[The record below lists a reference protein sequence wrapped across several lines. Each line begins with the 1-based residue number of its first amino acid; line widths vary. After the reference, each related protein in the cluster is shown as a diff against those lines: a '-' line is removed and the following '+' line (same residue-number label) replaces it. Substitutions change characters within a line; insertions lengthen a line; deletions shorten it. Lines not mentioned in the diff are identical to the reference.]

1 MEKEEEK
8 KLGQKG
14 EGSIEW
20 CAQMK
25 RKKSEGLS
33 DRAGKSLFAK
43 MNTTY
48 VGTYVRALARSY
60 YLLPREMTCTTSG
73 TKNMLLWKTRTSDGK
88 ADSISIINQSNNVNA
103 GLENEHGNY

>member
-1 MEKEEEK
+1 MVCTDEEKEERGIERSS
-8 KLGQKG
+8 GQKPLCKN
-14 EGSIEW
+14 EY
-20 CAQMK
+20 
-25 RKKSEGLS
+25 
-33 DRAGKSLFAK
+33 
-43 MNTTY
+43 Y
-48 VGTYVRALARSY
+48 VRRYVRALARSY